1 MLRPASRVRPD
12 AYEAVFGAL
21 AHPARRRVLLAVYFN
36 GGAMTAGEVAA
47 IFAHAWQT
55 TTRHLQVL
63 EAAGLLKHERQ
74 GRMRI
79 YRIERKRLTLVS
91 EWLAHFQRPVGRRTR
106 GEQDAKDKDA
116 REHQSGA
123 RKARSA

>member
-1 MLRPASRVRPD
+1 MLRPTSRVRPD

-21 AHPARRRVLLAVYFN
+21 AHPARRRVLLTIYFN
-36 GGAMTAGEVAA
+36 GGAATAGEIAA

-63 EAAGLLKHERQ
+63 EAAGLLRHERQ
-74 GRMRI
+74 GRMRV
-79 YRIERKRLTLVS
+79 YHIEHKRLALVS
-91 EWLAHFQRPVGRRTR
+91 EWLAHFQRPVRRRAR
-106 GEQDAKDKDA
+106 GEQDVKNKNANVD
-116 REHQSGA
+116 QSGA

>member
-1 MLRPASRVRPD
+1 MLKPTSRVRAD
-12 AYEAVFGAL
+12 AYESVFGAL

-36 GGAMTAGEVAA
+36 GGAMTAGEIAA

-106 GEQDAKDKDA
+106 GARDVKNKDAKEPQDD
-116 REHQSGA
+116 A

>member
-1 MLRPASRVRPD
+1 MLRPTSRVRPD

-21 AHPARRRVLLAVYFN
+21 AHPARRRVLLAIYFN
-36 GGAMTAGEVAA
+36 GGAMTAGEIAA
-47 IFAHAWQT
+47 IFVHAWQT

-63 EAAGLLKHERQ
+63 EAAGLLRHERQ

-79 YRIERKRLTLVS
+79 YRIERKRLALVS
-91 EWLAHFQRPVGRRTR
+91 EWLAHFQRPVRRGTR